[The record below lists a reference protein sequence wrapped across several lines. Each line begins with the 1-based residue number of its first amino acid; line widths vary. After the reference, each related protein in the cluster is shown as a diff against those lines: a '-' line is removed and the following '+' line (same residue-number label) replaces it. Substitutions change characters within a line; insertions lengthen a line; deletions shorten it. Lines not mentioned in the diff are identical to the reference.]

1 MALPETPVSPS
12 YGEKMLSIPRWVWF
26 LLLIVLATLPQFV
39 SMTIPNIPEDS
50 SADLYRELMTLPEGS
65 TVIVQTDWTKSTQ
78 GESRG
83 QFDALLRILMRKNIK
98 FAFMSVADPQAPE
111 VARNALKELNAE
123 RVKGG
128 EREYKRWE
136 DFVSLGYFPGAEGK
150 GKEIGES
157 IRDAFKAS
165 KDKDPQNVERPV
177 FESPVMKDIN
187 GVGDLSAFIV
197 LTGTKSIVIA
207 LERLQDKV
215 KMLGLVTGVMGPE
228 TVNYYTSNQLKGLSV
243 GLKGVYDMETMME
256 FGANLPDS
264 SGKVRYHMKKYDEV
278 IPNWSGKTNLDRG
291 TRYYLTLH
299 FTIGLMIAAVII
311 GNVGV
316 LLTRKKGNA

>member
-1 MALPETPVSPS
+1 MAMPETPSTS
-12 YGEKMLSIPRWVWF
+12 SLGQKMLSIPRGVWF
-26 LLLIVLATLPQFV
+26 LLLIVLATVPQFV
-39 SMTIPNIPEDS
+39 TMTIPNIPEDS
-50 SADLYRELMTLPEGS
+50 SAALYKELMTLPEGS

-83 QFDALLRILMRKNIK
+83 QFDALMRILMRKNIK

-111 VARNALKELNAE
+111 VARNALKELNLE
-123 RVKGG
+123 RVKNG

-136 DFVSLGYFPGAEGK
+136 DYVSLGFFPGAEGK

-157 IRDAFKAS
+157 MLDAFKAS
-165 KDKDPQNVERPV
+165 KDKDQSNVERSV
-177 FESPVMKDIN
+177 LESPVMKGIEK
-187 GVGDLSAFIV
+187 VGDLSAFIV
-197 LTGTKSIVIA
+197 LTGTKSITIA
-207 LERLQDKV
+207 LERLHDKV

-228 TVNYYTSNQLKGLSV
+228 TVNYYTSNQLKGLSI
-243 GLKGVYDMETMME
+243 GLKGVYDMETMMQ
-256 FGANLPDS
+256 FGANHADS
-264 SGKVRYHMKKYDEV
+264 SGKVIYYMKKFTDD
-278 IPNWSGKTNLDRG
+278 IPNWEGKKNLDRG

-299 FTIGLMIAAVII
+299 FTIGLMIIAVII